1 MTAVPPE
8 SLVTEGVRSLEVRIF
23 PDQLETAAARW
34 VRAVPGL
41 DGVTRGRLPAGSAVA
56 RAVGEGPR
64 GGALKVKAYRG
75 SAGILEVPGR
85 ARERMESWQKRSF
98 PFSRPADKSW
108 HAPKSWASSRG
119 TRWNSPRS
127 TRAASTGG
135 PWASRRPA
143 PQRSTGRLSG

>member
-8 SLVTEGVRSLEVRIF
+8 SLVTEGVRSLEVRWIF
-23 PDQLETAAARW
+23 PDQLETAVARW

-75 SAGILEVPGR
+75 SAWSPGR
-85 ARERMESWQKRSF
+85 SGPF
-98 PFSRPADKSW
+98 PSAGQRTN
-108 HAPKSWASSRG
+108 RG
-119 TRWNSPRS
+119 TRPRAGP
-127 TRAASTGG
+127 AAAVRGG
-135 PWASRRPA
+135 THLGPHERPA
-143 PQRSTGRLSG
+143 LVDPGLRGDRPRRGLRAG